1 MTKIKQFISVII
13 FVGLF
18 TLNLNVSAKIEQTSL
33 KIDKDT
39 IVKGYTVT
47 HNNNDLLFAVTP
59 KQVDQEVNV
68 TLKNINI
75 DQHPLPEGKKLIS
88 NTYSFDMIGLEYNP
102 IIVSKPS
109 WLALKYNSES
119 VAHKSLFYWDSNKNS
134 WIELPS
140 YADKNSGYV
149 KAITH
154 LPYSKIVIL
163 EDVVPKQEYNGIASW
178 YYNGQDMTAAMNQFE
193 MGDMV
198 KVTNKINGKTCV
210 VKIIDRGPF
219 VAGRVIDLSDSAFS
233 AISSLGEGIVDVK
246 VESL

>member
-1 MTKIKQFISVII
+1 MTKRKKLILVII
-13 FVGLF
+13 FLGLF
-18 TLNLNVSAKIEQTSL
+18 FLNFNASAKNEKTSI
-33 KIDKDT
+33 KIDKNT
-39 IVKGYTVT
+39 IVKGYTVS

-59 KQVDQEVNV
+59 KQIDQEVNV

-75 DQHPLPEGKKLIS
+75 DQHSLPEGKKLIS

-109 WLALKYNSES
+109 WLALKYNSEND
-119 VAHKSLFYWDSNKNS
+119 AKKSLFYWDSNKNS

-163 EDVVPKQEYNGIASW
+163 EDIVPKQEYNGIASW

-193 MGDMV
+193 MGDRV
-198 KVTNKINGKTCV
+198 KVTNKANGKTCI

>member
-1 MTKIKQFISVII
+1 
-13 FVGLF
+13 
-18 TLNLNVSAKIEQTSL
+18 
-33 KIDKDT
+33 
-39 IVKGYTVT
+39 
-47 HNNNDLLFAVTP
+47 
-59 KQVDQEVNV
+59 
-68 TLKNINI
+68 
-75 DQHPLPEGKKLIS
+75 
-88 NTYSFDMIGLEYNP
+88 MIGLEYNP

-109 WLALKYNSES
+109 WLALKYDSES
-119 VAHKSLFYWDSNKNS
+119 DTKKSLYYWDSNKDS

-154 LPYSKIVIL
+154 LPYSKIVVL
-163 EDVVPKQEYNGIASW
+163 EDIVPKVEYNGIASW

-193 MGDMV
+193 MGDRV
-198 KVTNKINGKTCV
+198 KVTNKVNGKTCI

-233 AISSLGEGIVDVK
+233 AISSLGEGVVDVK

>member
-1 MTKIKQFISVII
+1 MTKKLIAVII

-18 TLNLNVSAKIEQTSL
+18 SLNLNASAQNEQTST

-39 IVKGYTVT
+39 IVKGYTVS
-47 HNNNDLLFAVTP
+47 HNNKDILFAVTP
-59 KQVDQEVNV
+59 KLVDQEVNV

-75 DQHPLPEGKKLIS
+75 NKHPLPEGKKLIS
-88 NTYSFDMIGLEYNP
+88 SAYSFDMIGLEYNP

-109 WLALKYNSES
+109 WLALKYDSES
-119 VAHKSLFYWDSNKNS
+119 DTKKSLYYWDSNKDS

-154 LPYSKIVIL
+154 LPYSKIVVL
-163 EDVVPKQEYNGIASW
+163 EDIVPKVEYNGIASW

-193 MGDMV
+193 MGDRV
-198 KVTNKINGKTCV
+198 KVTNKVNGKTCI

-233 AISSLGEGIVDVK
+233 AISSLGEGVVDVK